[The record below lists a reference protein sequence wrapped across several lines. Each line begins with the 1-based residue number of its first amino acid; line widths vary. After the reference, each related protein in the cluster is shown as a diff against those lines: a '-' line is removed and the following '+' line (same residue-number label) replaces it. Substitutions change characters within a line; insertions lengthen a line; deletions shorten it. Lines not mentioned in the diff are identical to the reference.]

1 MTFSTDTNTNTNN
14 SKTYRPNV
22 GIMLI
27 NDKGEILIGERNDIP
42 GAWQMPQGGIEEGE
56 DIIAAARRELCE
68 EAGVSPA
75 LTDFVK
81 RTDDWIYYD
90 YPDNVSEVH
99 KKHRGQKQIWVLLKF
114 KGKDKDITPDT
125 AEPEFL
131 AFKWA
136 SPKEVIALITPFK
149 RPIYESAINE
159 LLG

>member
-1 MTFSTDTNTNTNN
+1 MTSFENT
-14 SKTYRPNV
+14 SAPATYRPNV

-27 NDKGEILIGERNDIP
+27 NDKGKILIGERNDIP

-56 DIIAAARRELCE
+56 DVITAARRELCE

-81 RTDDWIYYD
+81 RTADWIYYD
-90 YPDNVSEVH
+90 YPDNVSEAH

-114 KGKDKDITPDT
+114 KGEDKDITPDT

-136 SPKEVIALITPFK
+136 APKEVISLIAPFK
-149 RPIYESAINE
+149 RHIYETAVKE